1 MLAPLFDWRR
11 VLVYTHRWL
20 GILGGLLFL
29 AWFVSGIVLMYAG
42 MPALD
47 PNERLERLP
56 ALDLSDLRLTPA
68 EAATRHGVSPD
79 RVWIATLGGRPVYRF
94 VEHGLPVTVFAD
106 DGERLE
112 PLTEDDAMV
121 VATRWAPEQTGSLRY
136 EARLVSPDQWT
147 LQSQQ
152 FMPLHKVSLGDVGGT
167 HLYVSDRTG
176 EPVMRTTRSSRGVAY
191 VGAVLHWLY
200 FTPLRR
206 HGTVWIQS
214 VIWLSMIG
222 CVLCLSGL
230 VWGVWRWSPS
240 RRFRLRA
247 GDQLTPYAGLMR
259 WHHYAG
265 LIFGLTTFTWTLSG
279 GLSLDPWNW
288 HPPNAAS
295 AAQRAAVSGGP
306 LQLGLVTVD
315 RMLHGVSALADGSRL
330 KELELVQFQGEPF
343 LRAIHATE
351 ADTVGSGGRQLTPSV
366 NRLVSAVSPENGGF
380 SRFDRQR
387 IVEAAR
393 RAMPNT
399 DLVDMMWLN
408 EYDSYYYGRPGARP
422 LPVLRARFDDPQQ
435 TWLYLDPQRGEIV
448 LKEERLTRLN
458 RWLYHGLH
466 SLDFPFLYNRR
477 PLWDAVVIALS
488 LGGIVL
494 SASTLAQSWRR
505 LRRHKRRLVRE
516 WLAPVLGKR

>member
-42 MPALD
+42 MPTLS

-56 ALDLSDLRLTPA
+56 LLDLSGVRSTPA
-68 EAATRHGVSPD
+68 EAAGRYGLSPN
-79 RVWIATLGGRPVYRF
+79 RVRIATLYGRPVYRF
-94 VEHGLPVTVFAD
+94 VERGLPVTVFAD

-112 PLTEDDAMV
+112 PLTQDDAMT
-121 VATRWAPEQTGSLRY
+121 VAARWAPEQAGSLRY
-136 EARLVSPDQWT
+136 QARLVAPDQWT

-152 FMPLHKVSLGDVGGT
+152 FMPLHKVSLGDADGT

-176 EPVMRTTRSSRGVAY
+176 EPVMKTTRSTRGVAY

-206 HGTVWIQS
+206 HGAFWLQS
-214 VIWLSMIG
+214 VIWLSIIG

-230 VWGVWRWSPS
+230 VWGAWRWSPG

-247 GDQLTPYAGLMR
+247 GEQQTPYAGLMR

-295 AAQRAAVSGGP
+295 PAQRSAVSGGP
-306 LQLGLVTVD
+306 LQLNLVTID
-315 RMLHGVSALADGSRL
+315 GMLRGVRALGDASGL

-343 LRAIHATE
+343 LMASDAP
-351 ADTVGSGGRQLTPSV
+351 AVNSVGLDGRLSGTPVDRVVSV
-366 NRLVSAVSPENGGF
+366 VSPENGAF
-380 SRFDRQR
+380 SSFDRDR

-393 RAMPNT
+393 KAMPAV
-399 DLVDMMWLN
+399 DLLDTTWLE
-408 EYDSYYYGRPGARP
+408 EYDSYYYGRPGTRP

-435 TWLYLDPQRGEIV
+435 TWLYLDPRRGEIT

-505 LRRHKRRLVRE
+505 LRRHGRRLIRG
-516 WLAPVLGKR
+516 WRSPAPVSQ